1 MISVIVPVY
10 NVEDYLHYAMESLEN
25 QTYKDMEVLLV
36 DDGSSDGSGLLC
48 DQYAQ
53 QYDWV
58 TSYHKVNGGLSD
70 ARNYGVLKSKGDWIT
85 FLDPDD
91 YLEPCALKLLAEL
104 QGRTQ
109 ADMVSGKVEPT
120 AHYHRYQNFN
130 LDQLDLDQVKVYDKA
145 KALTEMLYGDLV
157 TVSACGKLYRKE
169 LLEKIPFP
177 KGRIYE
183 DLYVISEHLNQA
195 QSVALYHLPIYHYYH
210 RPGSITASAFT
221 PKQYEFYEAI
231 DHLKEIVNATYPE
244 SSELR
249 EAIISRFFTGSLHIF
264 TMIQEENLAEFKR
277 LQEKMR
283 PYLPLVLKNAR
294 VSKRRKILYV
304 LISRYPHLYFYF
316 KKIKASMK

>member
-1 MISVIVPVY
+1 
-10 NVEDYLHYAMESLEN
+10 
-25 QTYKDMEVLLV
+25 
-36 DDGSSDGSGLLC
+36 
-48 DQYAQ
+48 
-53 QYDWV
+53 
-58 TSYHKVNGGLSD
+58 
-70 ARNYGVLKSKGDWIT
+70 

-91 YLEPCALKLLAEL
+91 YLEPCALELLAEL
-104 QGRTQ
+104 QSRTQ

-120 AHYHRYQNFN
+120 AHYHRFQNFH

-169 LLEKIPFP
+169 LLEKAPFP

-231 DHLKEIVNATYPE
+231 DHLKEVVNATYPE
-244 SSELR
+244 SSELQ
-249 EAIISRFFTGSLHIF
+249 EAIISRFFTGSLLIF
-264 TMIQEENLAEFKR
+264 TMIKDGDSVEFKR
-277 LQEKMR
+277 LQEKTR

-294 VSKRRKILYV
+294 VSKKRRILYV
-304 LISRYPHLYFYF
+304 LITKYPRLYYQF
-316 KKIKASMK
+316 KKLKKS

>member
-10 NVEDYLHYAMESLEN
+10 NVEDYLHYAMESLEH
-25 QTYKDMEVLLV
+25 QTYKDMEVLLI
-36 DDGSSDGSGLLC
+36 DDGSSDGSGHLC

-70 ARNYGVLKSKGDWIT
+70 ARNYGVLKAKGDWIT

-91 YLEPCALKLLAEL
+91 YLEPCALELLAEL
-104 QGRTQ
+104 QSRTQ

-120 AHYHRYQNFN
+120 AHYHRFQNFH

-169 LLEKIPFP
+169 LLEKAPFP

-183 DLYVISEHLNQA
+183 DLYVISGISTKPNPWPCTIFRFTIITIDL
-195 QSVALYHLPIYHYYH
+195 VALLP
-210 RPGSITASAFT
+210 RLSRQNNTSFT
-221 PKQYEFYEAI
+221 KQ
-231 DHLKEIVNATYPE
+231 L
-244 SSELR
+244 
-249 EAIISRFFTGSLHIF
+249 II
-264 TMIQEENLAEFKR
+264 
-277 LQEKMR
+277 
-283 PYLPLVLKNAR
+283 
-294 VSKRRKILYV
+294 
-304 LISRYPHLYFYF
+304 
-316 KKIKASMK
+316 

>member
-70 ARNYGVLKSKGDWIT
+70 ARNYGVLKAKGDWIT

-91 YLEPCALKLLAEL
+91 YLEPYALELLAEL

-120 AHYHRYQNFN
+120 AYYHRYQNFH
-130 LDQLDLDQVKVYDKA
+130 LDQIDLDQVKVYDKA

-169 LLEKIPFP
+169 LLEKAPFP

-183 DLYVISEHLNQA
+183 DLYVISEHLNHA
-195 QSVALYHLPIYHYYH
+195 QSVALFHLPIYHYYH

-231 DHLKEIVNATYPE
+231 DHLKEVVNATYPE
-244 SSELR
+244 SSELQ
-249 EAIISRFFTGSLHIF
+249 EAIISRFFTGSLLIF
-264 TMIQEENLAEFKR
+264 TMIHDGNSAEFKR

>member
-1 MISVIVPVY
+1 M
-10 NVEDYLHYAMESLEN
+10 
-25 QTYKDMEVLLV
+25 
-36 DDGSSDGSGLLC
+36 
-48 DQYAQ
+48 
-53 QYDWV
+53 

-70 ARNYGVLKSKGDWIT
+70 ARNYGVLKAKGDWIT

-91 YLEPCALKLLAEL
+91 YLEPCALELLAEL

-120 AHYHRYQNFN
+120 AHYHRYQNFR

-157 TVSACGKLYRKE
+157 TVSACGKLYRKK
-169 LLEKIPFP
+169 LLEKAPFP

-231 DHLKEIVNATYPE
+231 DHLKEVVNATYPE
-244 SSELR
+244 SSELQ
-249 EAIISRFFTGSLHIF
+249 EAIISRFFTGSLLIF
-264 TMIQEENLAEFKR
+264 TMIHDGNPAEFKR

-294 VSKRRKILYV
+294 VSKKRKILYV
-304 LISRYPHLYFYF
+304 LISRYPRLYFYF
-316 KKIKASMK
+316 KKWKK

>member
-10 NVEDYLHYAMESLEN
+10 NVEDYLHYAIESLEN

-36 DDGSSDGSGLLC
+36 DDGSSDGSGPLC

-70 ARNYGVLKSKGDWIT
+70 ARNYGVLKAKGDWIT

-91 YLEPCALKLLAEL
+91 YLEPCALELLAEI

-120 AHYHRYQNFN
+120 AHYHRYQHFL

-169 LLEKIPFP
+169 LLEKAPFP

-183 DLYVISEHLNQA
+183 DLYVISEHLNHA
-195 QSVALYHLPIYHYYH
+195 QSVALFHLPIYHYYH

-231 DHLKEIVNATYPE
+231 DHLKEVVNATYPE
-244 SSELR
+244 SSELQ
-249 EAIISRFFTGSLHIF
+249 EAIISRFFTGSLLIF
-264 TMIQEENLAEFKR
+264 TMIHDGNSAEFKR

>member
-1 MISVIVPVY
+1 MK
-10 NVEDYLHYAMESLEN
+10 A
-25 QTYKDMEVLLV
+25 
-36 DDGSSDGSGLLC
+36 
-48 DQYAQ
+48 
-53 QYDWV
+53 
-58 TSYHKVNGGLSD
+58 
-70 ARNYGVLKSKGDWIT
+70 KGDWIT

-91 YLEPCALKLLAEL
+91 YLEPCALELLAEL
-104 QGRTQ
+104 QSRTQ

-120 AHYHRYQNFN
+120 AHYHRYQNFR

-169 LLEKIPFP
+169 LLEKAPFP

-231 DHLKEIVNATYPE
+231 DHLKEVVNATYPE
-244 SSELR
+244 SSELQ
-249 EAIISRFFTGSLHIF
+249 EAIISRFFTGSLLIF
-264 TMIQEENLAEFKR
+264 TMIHDGNPAEFKQ

-294 VSKRRKILYV
+294 VSKKRKILYV
-304 LISRYPHLYFYF
+304 LISRYPRLYFYF
-316 KKIKASMK
+316 KKWKK

>member
-1 MISVIVPVY
+1 M
-10 NVEDYLHYAMESLEN
+10 
-25 QTYKDMEVLLV
+25 
-36 DDGSSDGSGLLC
+36 
-48 DQYAQ
+48 
-53 QYDWV
+53 

-70 ARNYGVLKSKGDWIT
+70 ARNYGVLKAKGDWIT

-91 YLEPCALKLLAEL
+91 YLEPCALELLAEL
-104 QGRTQ
+104 QSRTQ

-120 AHYHRYQNFN
+120 AHYHRFQNFH

-169 LLEKIPFP
+169 LLEKAPFP

-231 DHLKEIVNATYPE
+231 DHLKEVVNATYPE
-244 SSELR
+244 SSELQ
-249 EAIISRFFTGSLHIF
+249 EAIISRFFTGSLLIF
-264 TMIQEENLAEFKR
+264 TMIKDGDSVEFKR
-277 LQEKMR
+277 LQEKTR
-283 PYLPLVLKNAR
+283 PYLPLVLKNSR
-294 VSKRRKILYV
+294 VSKKRRILYV
-304 LISRYPHLYFYF
+304 LITKYPRLYYQF
-316 KKIKASMK
+316 KKLKNPK

>member
-10 NVEDYLHYAMESLEN
+10 NVEGYLHYAIESLEN

-36 DDGSSDGSGLLC
+36 DDGSSDGSGPLC

-70 ARNYGVLKSKGDWIT
+70 ARNYGVLKAKGDWIT

-91 YLEPCALKLLAEL
+91 YLEPCALELLAEI

-120 AHYHRYQNFN
+120 AHYHRYQHFL

-169 LLEKIPFP
+169 LLEKAPFP

-183 DLYVISEHLNQA
+183 DLYVISEHLNHA
-195 QSVALYHLPIYHYYH
+195 QSVALFHLPIYHYYH

-231 DHLKEIVNATYPE
+231 DHLKEVVNATYPE
-244 SSELR
+244 SSELQ
-249 EAIISRFFTGSLHIF
+249 EAIISRFFTGSLLIF
-264 TMIQEENLAEFKR
+264 TMIHDGNSAEFKR

>member
-1 MISVIVPVY
+1 MK
-10 NVEDYLHYAMESLEN
+10 A
-25 QTYKDMEVLLV
+25 
-36 DDGSSDGSGLLC
+36 
-48 DQYAQ
+48 
-53 QYDWV
+53 
-58 TSYHKVNGGLSD
+58 
-70 ARNYGVLKSKGDWIT
+70 KGEWIT

-91 YLEPCALKLLAEL
+91 YLEPCALELLAEL

-120 AHYHRYQNFN
+120 AHYHRYQNFH

-195 QSVALYHLPIYHYYH
+195 QSVALFHLPIYHYYH

-231 DHLKEIVNATYPE
+231 DHLKEVVNATYPE
-244 SSELR
+244 SSELQ
-249 EAIISRFFTGSLHIF
+249 EAIISRFFTGSLLIF
-264 TMIQEENLAEFKR
+264 TMIKDGDSVEFKR
-277 LQEKMR
+277 LQEKTR
-283 PYLPLVLKNAR
+283 PYLPLVLKNSR
-294 VSKRRKILYV
+294 VSKKRRILYV
-304 LISRYPHLYFYF
+304 LITKYPRLYYQF
-316 KKIKASMK
+316 KKLKKS

>member
-25 QTYKDMEVLLV
+25 QTYKGIEVLLI
-36 DDGSSDGSGLLC
+36 DDGSSDTSGFLC

-70 ARNYGVLKSKGDWIT
+70 ARNYGILKAKGDWIT

-91 YLEPCALKLLAEL
+91 YLEPCALELLAEL
-104 QGRTQ
+104 QNRTQ
-109 ADMVSGKVEPT
+109 ADIVSGKVEPT
-120 AHYHRYQNFN
+120 AHYHRYQNFH
-130 LDQLDLDQVKVYDKA
+130 LKQLDLDQVKVYDKT

-169 LLEKIPFP
+169 LLEKALFP

-183 DLYVISEHLNQA
+183 DLYVISDHLNQA
-195 QSVALYHLPIYHYYH
+195 QSVALFHLPIYHYYH

-231 DHLKEIVNATYPE
+231 DHLKEVVKETYPE
-244 SSELR
+244 SLELQ
-249 EAIISRFFTGSLHIF
+249 EAIVSRFFTGSLLIF
-264 TMIQEENLAEFKR
+264 TMIRDGNIAEFKR
-277 LQEKMR
+277 LQERTK
-283 PYLPLVLKNAR
+283 PCLSLVLKNSR
-294 VSKRRKILYV
+294 VSTKRKIIYI
-304 LISRYPHLYFYF
+304 LISKHPRLYFYF
-316 KKIKASMK
+316 KKWKK

>member
-10 NVEDYLHYAMESLEN
+10 NVEDYLHYAMESLEH
-25 QTYKDMEVLLV
+25 QTYKYMEVLLI
-36 DDGSSDGSGLLC
+36 DDGSSDGSGQLC

-70 ARNYGVLKSKGDWIT
+70 ARNYGVLKAKGDWIT

-91 YLEPCALKLLAEL
+91 YLEPCALELLAEL
-104 QGRTQ
+104 QDRTQ

-120 AHYHRYQNFN
+120 AHYHRYQNFH

-169 LLEKIPFP
+169 LLEKAPFP

-183 DLYVISEHLNQA
+183 DLYVISEQLNQV

-231 DHLKEIVNATYPE
+231 DHLKEVVNATYPE
-244 SSELR
+244 SSELQ
-249 EAIISRFFTGSLHIF
+249 EAIISRFFTGSLLIF
-264 TMIQEENLAEFKR
+264 TMIKDGDSVEFKR
-277 LQEKMR
+277 LQEETR

-294 VSKRRKILYV
+294 VSKKRRILYV
-304 LISRYPHLYFYF
+304 LITKYPRLYYQF
-316 KKIKASMK
+316 KKLKKS